1 MVFGL
6 VTPQDGLVT
15 PQYGEL
21 RPTSL
26 KNIQNLQKS
35 LKSRQNSID
44 ADIDDDRMDADRCIL
59 MRRMEPDGWVKCCR
73 F

>member
-26 KNIQNLQKS
+26 RNVQNLQKS
-35 LKSRQNSID
+35 LKSHQNSIEITFD
-44 ADIDDDRMDADRCIL
+44 AL
-59 MRRMEPDGWVKCCR
+59 KDGLVTFPVWPSYGR
-73 F
+73 PH

>member
-26 KNIQNLQKS
+26 KNVQNLQKS
-35 LKSRQNSID
+35 SKSRQNSID
-44 ADIDDDRMDADRCIL
+44 ADIDDDWMDADGCIL
-59 MRRMEPDGWVKCCR
+59 MPR
-73 F
+73 